1 MARVKPAEEP
11 ERPEQSAASPLAP
24 VPDDPAAL
32 GPDASLKEGRRRVV
46 IEAVAP
52 EANGGRYPTKR
63 VVGEQV
69 VVEADV
75 FADGHDELAV
85 ELRWRR
91 EDERDWHDA
100 PMTPLGN
107 DRWRGSFE
115 VGDEVGRMRYTLRA
129 WIDRFSSWH
138 HGLVKKVEAGQDVSV
153 DLLIGADIVEG
164 SIPRGHGRD
173 RQRLRAAA
181 KAMREGSDPG
191 IVDELL
197 GKARERAREAAVSA
211 ALDVDLVEAMG
222 RCADRRYATQYDK
235 ELVVWV
241 EPVRARFSSWY
252 ELFPRSTGIGT
263 EHGTLRT
270 VEERALPR
278 VAEMG
283 FDVLY
288 LPPIHPIGT
297 THRKGRNNNP
307 NGEPGAVGSPWAIG
321 SPEGGHTAVHP
332 DLGTL
337 EDFDSL
343 VAAARARDIDIALD
357 VAFQVSPDHPWAR
370 EHPEWFR
377 HRPDG
382 SIQYAENPPKK
393 YEDIYPLD
401 FETED
406 WRELWAALRGV
417 FEFWIGHGVR
427 VFRVDNPH
435 TKSLAFWEWCI
446 DTLKRVHPELIFL
459 SEAFT
464 RPRLMERLAKL
475 GFTQSYTYFAWRT
488 QQHELVDYFT
498 ELTTPPV
505 ADYLRPNLWPNT
517 PDILTEQLQT
527 GGRAAFMH
535 RLILA
540 TTLGASY
547 GIYGPAFELM
557 ESVPQTPGKEEYLN
571 SEKYEIRDWNLDDPH
586 SLAKL
591 VARMNEIRREHPALQ
606 RNDTLRFHATD
617 NDQLLAYS
625 KQSPDSEDAILVI
638 ANLHPVARQRG
649 FVHLWLAELGITEYD
664 RPFQVHDLLT
674 GARYV
679 WQGSSA
685 YVDLDPDKLP
695 AHVLQVRP
703 HVRDERDFE
712 AYR

>member
-1 MARVKPAEEP
+1 MARVKPADEP
-11 ERPEQSAASPLAP
+11 EPRAEATRLEP
-24 VPDDPAAL
+24 VPPVQ
-32 GPDASLKEGRRRVV
+32 PDTPVREGRRRVV
-46 IEAVAP
+46 IENVAP
-52 EANGGRYPTKR
+52 EIEDGRFPIKR
-63 VVGEQV
+63 VIGEQV
-69 VVEADV
+69 AVEADV

-91 EDERDWHDA
+91 EDEREWQEA
-100 PMTPLGN
+100 PMEALGN
-107 DRWRGSFE
+107 DRWRGSFTVVE
-115 VGDEVGRMRYTLRA
+115 LGRYRYTLRA
-129 WIDRFSSWH
+129 WVDRFASWH
-138 HGLVKKVEAGQDVSV
+138 HGFVKKVEDGQDVTV
-153 DLLIGADIVEG
+153 DLLIGADIIERAV
-164 SIPRGHGRD
+164 PRARGRD
-173 RQRLRAAA
+173 RQRLRVAAR
-181 KAMREGSDPG
+181 AMRDGSDPA
-191 IVDELL
+191 IVDGLL
-197 GKARERAREAAVSA
+197 GAAREQARTRALEA
-211 ALDVDLVEAMG
+211 ALDPAVVEAMAG
-222 RCADRRYATQYDK
+222 SPDRRFPTAYER
-235 ELVVWV
+235 ELTVWV
-241 EPVRARFSSWY
+241 EPERARTGAWY
-252 ELFPRSTGIGT
+252 ELFPRSTGEGT
-263 EHGTLRT
+263 EHGTLAT
-270 VEERALPR
+270 TAADALPY
-278 VAEMG
+278 VARLG

-288 LPPIHPIGT
+288 LPPIHPIGS

-307 NGEPGAVGSPWAIG
+307 GGEPGAPGSPWAIG
-321 SPEGGHTAVHP
+321 GVDGGHTAVHP

-337 EDFDSL
+337 EDFDHL
-343 VAAARARDIDIALD
+343 VAEARQHRVDVALD
-357 VAFQVSPDHPWAR
+357 VAFQVSPDHPWAT

-382 SIQYAENPPKK
+382 SIQYAENPPKS

-406 WRELWAALRGV
+406 WRGLWAALRGV

-427 VFRVDNPH
+427 IFRVDNPH

-446 DTLKRVHPELIFL
+446 DSLKRVHPDLIFL

-488 QQHELVDYFT
+488 QKQELIDYFT
-498 ELTTPPV
+498 ELTQSEV
-505 ADYLRPNLWPNT
+505 REYLRPNLWPNT

-540 TTLGASY
+540 ATLGASY

-557 ESVPQTPGKEEYLN
+557 EHAPLRPGSEEYLN
-571 SEKYEIRDWNLDDPH
+571 SEKYEVRNWDLDSPQ

-591 VARMNEIRREHPALQ
+591 VARMNEIRREHTALH
-606 RNDTLRFHATD
+606 RNDTLRFHPTD
-617 NDQLLAYS
+617 NDHLLAYS
-625 KQSPDSEDAILVI
+625 KRDGEDAVLVI

-649 FVHLWLAELGITEYD
+649 FVHLWLADLGIEEYD

-685 YVDLDPDKLP
+685 YVDLDPEKLP
-695 AHVLQVRP
+695 AHILHVVP

-712 AYR
+712 TYR

>member
-1 MARVKPAEEP
+1 
-11 ERPEQSAASPLAP
+11 
-24 VPDDPAAL
+24 
-32 GPDASLKEGRRRVV
+32 
-46 IEAVAP
+46 
-52 EANGGRYPTKR
+52 
-63 VVGEQV
+63 
-69 VVEADV
+69 
-75 FADGHDELAV
+75 
-85 ELRWRR
+85 
-91 EDERDWHDA
+91 
-100 PMTPLGN
+100 
-107 DRWRGSFE
+107 
-115 VGDEVGRMRYTLRA
+115 
-129 WIDRFSSWH
+129 
-138 HGLVKKVEAGQDVSV
+138 V
-153 DLLIGADIVEG
+153 D
-164 SIPRGHGRD
+164 
-173 RQRLRAAA
+173 
-181 KAMREGSDPG
+181 
-191 IVDELL
+191 
-197 GKARERAREAAVSA
+197 
-211 ALDVDLVEAMG
+211 
-222 RCADRRYATQYDK
+222 
-235 ELVVWV
+235 
-241 EPVRARFSSWY
+241 
-252 ELFPRSTGIGT
+252 
-263 EHGTLRT
+263 
-270 VEERALPR
+270 
-278 VAEMG
+278 
-283 FDVLY
+283 
-288 LPPIHPIGT
+288 
-297 THRKGRNNNP
+297 
-307 NGEPGAVGSPWAIG
+307 
-321 SPEGGHTAVHP
+321 GGHTAVHP

-337 EDFDSL
+337 EDFDHL
-343 VAAARARDIDIALD
+343 VAEARRADVDIALD

-406 WRELWAALRGV
+406 WRGLWAALRGV
-417 FEFWIGHGVR
+417 FEFWIDHGVR
-427 VFRVDNPH
+427 AFRVDNPH
-435 TKSLAFWEWCI
+435 TKSLPFWEWCI
-446 DTLKRVHPELIFL
+446 DSLKREHPDLIFL

-488 QQHELVDYFT
+488 QKQELVDYFT

-505 ADYLRPNLWPNT
+505 KDYLRPNLWPNT

-540 TTLGASY
+540 ATLGASY

-557 ESVPQTPGKEEYLN
+557 EHVPTGPGKEEYQG

-591 VARMNEIRREHPALQ
+591 VARMNEIRREHPALHW
-606 RNDTLRFHATD
+606 NDTLRFHPTD
-617 NDQLLAYS
+617 NDHLLAYS
-625 KQSPDSEDAILVI
+625 KISADGEDAVLVV

-649 FVHLWLAELGITEYD
+649 FVHLWLADIGITEYD

-685 YVDLDPDKLP
+685 YLDLDPEKLP
-695 AHVLQVRP
+695 AHVLHVRP

>member
-1 MARVKPAEEP
+1 MARLTSAEEP
-11 ERPEQSAASPLAP
+11 ERRDPAAAPPLAP
-24 VPDDPAAL
+24 VPAELSDAEPGPA
-32 GPDASLKEGRRRVV
+32 LKEGRRRVV
-46 IEAVAP
+46 IEGVAP
-52 EANGGRYPTKR
+52 EIDGGRSPIKR
-63 VVGEQV
+63 VTGEAV
-69 VVEADV
+69 TVEADV

-91 EDERDWHDA
+91 EDEREWREVA
-100 PMTPLGN
+100 MEPLGN
-107 DRWRGSFE
+107 DRWRGSFRVE
-115 VGDEVGRMRYTLRA
+115 ELGRYRYTLRG
-129 WIDRFSSWH
+129 WVDRFATWH
-138 HGLVKKVEAGQDVSV
+138 HGFGKKVEAGQDVSV
-153 DLLIGADIVEG
+153 DLQFGADLVERAVQ
-164 SIPRGHGRD
+164 RGRGRD

-181 KAMREGSDPG
+181 RAMREGVDPEVLEG
-191 IVDELL
+191 LL
-197 GKARERAREAAVSA
+197 GAARERARLRAVEA
-211 ALDVDLVEAMG
+211 ALDPALAEAMG
-222 RCADRRYATQYDK
+222 RSVDRRFATTYER
-235 ELVVWV
+235 ELTVWV
-241 EPVRARFSSWY
+241 EPERARTGAWY
-252 ELFPRSTGIGT
+252 ELFPRSTGEQT
-263 EHGTLRT
+263 AHGTLAT
-270 VEERALPR
+270 TIERALPY
-278 VAEMG
+278 VARLG

-307 NGEPGAVGSPWAIG
+307 DGEPDAPGSPWAIG
-321 SPEGGHTAVHP
+321 ADGGGHTAVHP

-337 EDFDSL
+337 DDLDRL
-343 VAAARARDIDIALD
+343 VAAARELHLDVALD
-357 VAFQVSPDHPWAR
+357 VAFQVSPDHPWAKD
-370 EHPEWFR
+370 HPEWFR

-406 WRELWAALRGV
+406 WRGLWTALRQV
-417 FEFWIGHGVR
+417 FEFWIGHGIT

-446 DTLKRVHPELIFL
+446 DSLKRRHPELIFL

-488 QQHELVDYFT
+488 QKQELIDYFT
-498 ELTTPPV
+498 ELTRTE
-505 ADYLRPNLWPNT
+505 AKEYLRPNLWPNT

-535 RLILA
+535 RLFLA
-540 TTLGASY
+540 STLGASY

-557 ESVPQTPGKEEYLN
+557 EHQPVGPGREEYLN
-571 SEKYEIRDWNLDDPH
+571 SEKYEVRDWDLDSPH

-591 VARMNEIRREHPALQ
+591 VARMNEIRREHPALHW
-606 RNDTLRFHATD
+606 NDTLQFHPTD
-617 NDQLLAYS
+617 NDHLLAYS
-625 KQSPDSEDAILVI
+625 KISEDRDDAILVI

-649 FVHLWLAELGITEYD
+649 FVHLWLHDLGITEYD

-679 WQGSSA
+679 WQGTSA
-685 YVDLDPDKLP
+685 YIDLDPDKLP
-695 AHVLQVRP
+695 AHVFQVRP

-712 AYR
+712 TYR